1 MPHIAK
7 LCFTHLTSVD
17 IIHLQNKIYNI
28 SAFFHGATSFSIL
41 TGGKGCPK
49 THSVFQKTTARHT
62 TITFPLTRLPIPSL
76 VTSSKKKTKR
86 WQRWL
91 FCLRYRVQWNRSLAS
106 HLFFFFFICY
116 FHKGECGWFSPSPA
130 MYWHPES
137 NIYHYRIT
145 HCPTLL
151 PKRSKANDSNERIM
165 I

>member
-17 IIHLQNKIYNI
+17 IIHLQNKIYI
-28 SAFFHGATSFSIL
+28 SALFHGATSFLKFSQ
-41 TGGKGCPK
+41 GAKDAR

-62 TITFPLTRLPIPSL
+62 TITFPLMRLPIPSFFFL
-76 VTSSKKKTKR
+76 VTSSKKQNVGNIDCFV
-86 WQRWL
+86 WEIVCNGIDHWHHL
-91 FCLRYRVQWNRSLAS
+91 IIFC
-106 HLFFFFFICY
+106 CY

-145 HCPTLL
+145 HCPTLQ
-151 PKRSKANDSNERIM
+151 KRSKANDLNQRIM